1 VDFAI
6 EQQMFTIGLRHLAGS
21 VDTPRCCRNTTWCGC
36 RSQADHSGSSRTD
49 SAAAIKEEAEG
60 SQVSATAAASDSTR
74 DSASSPA
81 TTATTAGRPE
91 SLLTLPLTLPDSPPA
106 AADVDPPDDPGMPS
120 PFVRWAALQRAA
132 SSGMAPAAASLDPSA
147 SGQLARGGG
156 GSAERLRGSWAS
168 LSPGSGDAATLDG
181 SVHGSSYGSGAA
193 SAASSVVL
201 SPASQGLLM
210 PRVASNGLATLD
222 STPTASLA
230 AAFQAVATPPEAPAA
245 LAAGPQGSTYSRIAY
260 ASQPTIWSCSPVSSA
275 AASPP
280 PDAAAAAWPPGD
292 TLTSLPLPPRPLL
305 TPGPP
310 PPTLALA
317 LHSNSDTWEAGR
329 LVPRSRAGR
338 EWLGTNLLGGADAG
352 GGAPPTGSAP
362 QQLRFSVPEAIAA
375 ASGPGRGGGGAVTTI
390 PEASPPAVERTP
402 PMLRL
407 SSLQAPSLEMTT
419 AASRLD
425 AARSVLHVL

>member
-1 VDFAI
+1 MR
-6 EQQMFTIGLRHLAGS
+6 QLAGS
-21 VDTPRCCRNTTWCGC
+21 FDKLRCCRSTTWGGC
-36 RSQADHSGSSRTD
+36 RSQAEHSGSGRTD

-60 SQVSATAAASDSTR
+60 SQASATAAASNSTR
-74 DSASSPA
+74 ASASSPA
-81 TTATTAGRPE
+81 TTATTAGRPG
-91 SLLTLPLTLPDSPPA
+91 SLLTLPLTLPHSPPA

-132 SSGMAPAAASLDPSA
+132 SSGMAPTTASLDPSA

-156 GSAERLRGSWAS
+156 GSAERLRGSWA
-168 LSPGSGDAATLDG
+168 LSAGSGGAATPDG
-181 SVHGSSYGSGAA
+181 SVHDSSHGSGTG

-210 PRVASNGLATLD
+210 PRVASSGLAALD

-245 LAAGPQGSTYSRIAY
+245 LAVGPQGSTYSRVAY
-260 ASQPTIWSCSPVSSA
+260 ASQPTIWSCSPESSA

-280 PDAAAAAWPPGD
+280 PDAAATAWLPGD
-292 TLTSLPLPPRPLL
+292 TLTLLPLPPRPLL

-317 LHSNSDTWEAGR
+317 LRHSNSDTWEAGR

-338 EWLGTNLLGGADAG
+338 EGLGTNLLGGAG

-375 ASGPGRGGGGAVTTI
+375 AIGPGRGGGGAVTTI
-390 PEASPPAVERTP
+390 PEASPPAVERTL

-407 SSLQAPSLEMTT
+407 SSLQAPSLEMAT

-425 AARSVLHVL
+425 AARSVLHIL